1 MSLPLDLLP
10 CLGGDVI
17 LIPRGTLSARLTPEQ
32 RRELAAALL
41 ALDTLDI
48 LDLPAP
54 ALAR

>member
-1 MSLPLDLLP
+1 MSLPLDILP

-17 LIPRGTLSARLTPEQ
+17 LIPRGILSARLSPEQ

-41 ALDTLDI
+41 ALDTLDT
-48 LDLPAP
+48 PEA